1 VFLPIARI
9 TTLGKEF
16 TQEEEDMQF
25 NRLTL
30 ALVIGFL
37 VLFSSLESS
46 TALKLASARADSGAG
61 GTVSGLVKF
70 EGQLPQPA
78 RINMNADPTCAK
90 AHSGAV
96 TAEDYVAGTGGTLG
110 NVIVFI
116 ADGLG
121 DRAFEVP
128 AEPVVVEQKGC
139 VYLPHVLGVR
149 ANQKLQV
156 TNSDNTTHNI
166 HPVPTNNREW
176 NKAEPAGSTMEES
189 FAREEVAIP
198 VKCNVHP
205 WMRGYISVFKHPF
218 FTISGKDGH
227 FDLRNLPPGE
237 YTVEAWHEKLGT
249 QKQKLVIASGE
260 AKNIEFVFKTA
271 GH

>member
-1 VFLPIARI
+1 
-9 TTLGKEF
+9 
-16 TQEEEDMQF
+16 MQF
-25 NRLTL
+25 NRPTL
-30 ALVIGFL
+30 AMVILFL
-37 VLFSSLESS
+37 AAFSSLDSS

-61 GTVSGLVKF
+61 GTVSGIVKF
-70 EGQLPQPA
+70 EGHLPQSA
-78 RINMNADPTCAK
+78 HINMNADPSCAK
-90 AHSGAV
+90 AHNGSV
-96 TAEDYVAGTGGTLG
+96 TAEDYLAGTGGTLG

-121 DRAFEVP
+121 DRSFDVP
-128 AEPVVVEQKGC
+128 AEPVVVEQRGC

-156 TNSDNTTHNI
+156 TNNDSTTHNI
-166 HPVPTNNREW
+166 HPVPVNNREW
-176 NKAEPAGSTMEES
+176 NKAEPAGSTVEES

-205 WMRGYISVFKHPF
+205 WMRSYIAVFKHPF
-218 FTISGKDGH
+218 FAISGKEGH

-249 QKQKLVIASGE
+249 LKQKLVIASGE
-260 AKNIEFVFKTA
+260 AKNIEFVFKVA